1 VPQAPG
7 LGVEV
12 DIDLV
17 RKHEVNDITG
27 AYLDPRR
34 PGWFPVKPAY

>member
-1 VPQAPG
+1 VDVDENA
-7 LGVEV
+7 LKHYAVET
-12 DIDLV
+12 IS
-17 RKHEVNDITG
+17 G